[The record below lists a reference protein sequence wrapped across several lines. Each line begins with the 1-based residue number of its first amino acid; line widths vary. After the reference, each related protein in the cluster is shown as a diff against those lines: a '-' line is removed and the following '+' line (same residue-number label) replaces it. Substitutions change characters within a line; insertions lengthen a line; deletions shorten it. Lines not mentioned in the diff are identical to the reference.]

1 VPLFTTGIPLGDDIP
16 LTAVYVGDGDFEP
29 STSTAVPITITPA
42 PTVTTLSASP
52 TSANPGDPV
61 TLTATVTNV
70 GVTLIPGGSVDFY
83 DGTTLIGS
91 APISS
96 ETAEAELVVTTLAP
110 GSHSL
115 TAVYPGSPEFQTSTS
130 TAVAVDIS

>member
-1 VPLFTTGIPLGDDIP
+1 
-16 LTAVYVGDGDFEP
+16 
-29 STSTAVPITITPA
+29 VPITITPA
-42 PTVTTLSASP
+42 PTVTTLVASP

-70 GVTLIPGGSVDFY
+70 GVTLIPGGSADFY

-91 APISS
+91 APISPT
-96 ETAEAELVVTTLAP
+96 TAEAKLVITTLAT

-115 TAVYPGSPEFQTSTS
+115 TAVYPGSTNFQSSTS
-130 TAVAVDIS
+130 SAVPVDIS